1 VTGEQFLIA
10 PPIIF
15 ASLIS
20 TKPTIYGKKKVLMSY
35 EKAKEAADFI
45 RSKYEKEI
53 KVALVLGSGLGA
65 FADEVENAVE
75 IPYEEIPHFAR
86 STVEGHAGQLVLGE
100 VAGVSVA
107 VQQGRFHY
115 YEGYDIAQVV
125 FPIRVFGVL
134 GIKNLILTNAARS
147 VDTDFKQ
154 GTLMLIRDHINLM
167 GVNPLRGKNDE
178 RFGARFPDMTEVYSL
193 DYQEIVISEA
203 KKMAQEKAQKEQE
216 RTNKKQDVRSFLRR
230 GVYCALSGPSY
241 ETPSEI
247 RMLRLLGTDA
257 VGMSTIPEAIAARHQ
272 GMKVIGISCITNMAA
287 GISDDVIH
295 HEEVIETGAKVAGI
309 FKELLGRVIS
319 KLN

>member
-1 VTGEQFLIA
+1 MNYEQ
-10 PPIIF
+10 
-15 ASLIS
+15 
-20 TKPTIYGKKKVLMSY
+20 TQ
-35 EKAKEAADFI
+35 EAADFI

-53 KVALVLGSGLGA
+53 KVVLVLGSGLGA
-65 FADEVENAVE
+65 FADEVENAVK

-107 VQQGRFHY
+107 VQQGRFHF
-115 YEGYDIAQVV
+115 YEGYEMSQVI
-125 FPIRVFGVL
+125 FPIRTFGVL
-134 GIKNLILTNAARS
+134 GIKNLILTNAAGS
-147 VDTDFKQ
+147 VDTDFKK

-178 RFGARFPDMTEVYSL
+178 RFGARFPDMTEVYAL

-203 KKMAQEKAQKEQE
+203 KKIAQEKAQTEQE
-216 RTNKKQDVRSFLRR
+216 QTSKKQDVRSFLRR

-257 VGMSTIPEAIAARHQ
+257 VGMSTVPEAIAARHQ

-287 GISDDVIH
+287 GISDDIIH
-295 HEEVIETGAKVAGI
+295 HEDVIETGAKVAGI
-309 FKELLGRVIS
+309 FKELLRRVIS